1 MIVDC
6 HAHVARVMTGFRE
19 PLRYGKVQDQGQ
31 VAQMFPP
38 SFDPP
43 ASPPEVLLGYMDQ
56 VGVDHT
62 FLVQHHAYGNQ
73 NELVLECVR
82 RWPDRFSGFAY
93 LGGMGQPEAPD
104 QLERLVENGMA
115 GLKIELPS
123 TLRLRPAFRFD
134 GDAEMRV
141 FERLNALGRPLV
153 IDVNGAPLDVVPQL
167 RRVVESFPRVHLV
180 VTHVGGAPG
189 EGWQERARLANVDP
203 SRGWVDLAAL
213 PLFWGPEQ
221 EYPYPKAQETL
232 RWAVQ
237 EFGVDRIMWGTDY
250 PPTLNYGTYRQLLD
264 WVRRHCEFLS
274 AEDKAKIVGGN
285 AERFLREACGLT
297 VGG

>member
-1 MIVDC
+1 VIVDC

-62 FLVQHHAYGNQ
+62 FLVQHHVYGNQ

-82 RWPDRFSGFAY
+82 RWPDRFTGFGY
-93 LGGMGQPEAPD
+93 LGGMGQPDAAD
-104 QLERLVENGMA
+104 QLERLIENGMA

-123 TLRLRPAFRFD
+123 TQRLRPEFRFD
-134 GDAEMRV
+134 GEAEMKV
-141 FERLNALGRPLV
+141 FDRLNRLGRPLV
-153 IDVNGAPLDVVPQL
+153 VDINGAPLEVVPQI
-167 RRVVESFPRVHLV
+167 RRVIETYPKIHLV

-189 EGWQERARLANVDP
+189 EGWQQRARLAKVDP
-203 SRGWVDLAAL
+203 KRGWIDLAAL
-213 PLFWGPEQ
+213 PLFWGVEQ
-221 EYPYPKAQETL
+221 EYPYPKAQETV
-232 RWAVQ
+232 RWAVE
-237 EFGVDRIMWGTDY
+237 EFGADRVMWGTDY
-250 PPTLNYGTYRQLLD
+250 PPTLNHGTYRQLLD
-264 WVRRHCEFLS
+264 WVRRHSAFLTDEQR
-274 AEDKAKIVGGN
+274 AGIIGGN
-285 AERFLREACGLT
+285 AERFLKEAG
-297 VGG
+297 VK